1 MNTRIA
7 SFLSALLIVGASGCA
22 STSHKAP
29 EAAESYAPVA
39 TYPIGG
45 AGGWDFLSVDGPG
58 HRRYVSRGENSI
70 AVIDMASLAVSNEW
84 PLGSCEGPTG
94 LAIDRRHDRLFSVCH
109 NRKMIVVD
117 ARTGSVAQE
126 LPIGIARARSRWIRR
141 RIASICR
148 RLPSARRRPQRPRS
162 RILVR

>member
-45 AGGWDFLSVDGPG
+45 AGGWDFLSVPGPG
-58 HRRYVSRGENSI
+58 HRRYVSRGDHVQRV
-70 AVIDMASLAVSNEW
+70 APPAGTMCGSLTATAGVPS
-84 PLGSCEGPTG
+84 
-94 LAIDRRHDRLFSVCH
+94 
-109 NRKMIVVD
+109 
-117 ARTGSVAQE
+117 
-126 LPIGIARARSRWIRR
+126 RATPGTT
-141 RIASICR
+141 AY
-148 RLPSARRRPQRPRS
+148 A
-162 RILVR
+162 